1 MNKLNIPETPETN
14 FPQGQERPFNNI
26 PDIDIIP
33 GLMLILGSMIE
44 GACSAVQ
51 NKIYKFKED
60 IAHVLWQ

>member
-1 MNKLNIPETPETN
+1 MNKLNIPKTPESN
-14 FPQGQERPFNNI
+14 FSQGQEKPFNNV

-51 NKIYKFKED
+51 NKIHKVKED
-60 IAHVLWQ
+60 IAHFL